1 MMNNRIAMFPG
12 TFDPPTKG
20 HLNIVSR
27 AAKLYDRLFVVVADN
42 VNKKC
47 LFSAEERVKM
57 IKHLLNENSN
67 IEVVAFQGL
76 VVDFAKK
83 TNIGV
88 LVRGVRAL
96 ADFNYEFELAM
107 TNKELCPELEII
119 FLPTDSHYFLLRSSS
134 IKEIASFGGDVS
146 NMVPDLVLNE
156 IKKKLAK

>member
-57 IKHLLNENSN
+57 LKHLLNENSN

>member
-1 MMNNRIAMFPG
+1 MNNRIAMFPG

-47 LFSAEERVKM
+47 LFDAKERVKM
-57 IKHLLNENSN
+57 LEQLMKDYSN
-67 IEVVAFQGL
+67 VKVVAYQGL

-83 TNIGV
+83 NDIGV

-96 ADFNYEFELAM
+96 VDFNYEFELAM
-107 TNKELCPELEII
+107 TNKELCPDLEIV

-134 IKEIASFGGDVS
+134 IKEIASYGGDVS
-146 NMVPDLVLNE
+146 NMVPELVLNE

>member
-20 HLNIVSR
+20 HLNIVFR
-27 AAKLYDRLFVVVADN
+27 AAQLYDRLYVVVADN
-42 VNKKC
+42 IKKKC
-47 LFSAEERVKM
+47 LFTADERVEMLKKLM
-57 IKHLLNENSN
+57 EDYSN
-67 IEVVAFQGL
+67 IEVVSYQGL
-76 VVDFAKK
+76 VVEFAKK
-83 TNIGV
+83 NNIGV

-134 IKEIASFGGDVS
+134 IKEIAAFGGDVS
-146 NMVPDLVLNE
+146 NMVPELVLNE
-156 IKKKLAK
+156 IKKKLTK

>member
-1 MMNNRIAMFPG
+1 MFPG

-47 LFSAEERVKM
+47 LFNANERVKM
-57 IKHLLNENSN
+57 LEQLMKDFSN
-67 IEVVAFQGL
+67 VEVVAYQGL

-83 TNIGV
+83 NDIGV

-96 ADFNYEFELAM
+96 VDFNYEFELAM
-107 TNKELCPELEII
+107 TNKELCPDLEIV

-134 IKEIASFGGDVS
+134 IKEIASYGGDVS
-146 NMVPDLVLNE
+146 NMVPELVLNE
-156 IKKKLAK
+156 IQKKLTK

>member
-20 HLNIVSR
+20 HLNIIFR
-27 AAKLYDRLFVVVADN
+27 TAQLYDRLYVVVADN
-42 VNKKC
+42 IRKKC
-47 LFSAEERVKM
+47 LFTAEERVGMLKQ
-57 IKHLLNENSN
+57 LLEGNSN
-67 IEVVAFQGL
+67 IEVVSYQGL
-76 VVDFAKK
+76 VVEFAKK
-83 TNIGV
+83 NNIGV

-146 NMVPDLVLNE
+146 NMVPELVLNE

>member
-1 MMNNRIAMFPG
+1 MNNRIAMFPG

-20 HLNIVSR
+20 HLNIIFR
-27 AAKLYDRLFVVVADN
+27 AAQLYDQLYIVVADN
-42 VNKKC
+42 INKKC
-47 LFSAEERVKM
+47 LFNAQERVKM
-57 IKHLLNENSN
+57 LNKLVEGYSN
-67 IEVVAFQGL
+67 IEVVAYQGL

-83 TNIGV
+83 NNIGV

-146 NMVPDLVLNE
+146 NMVPELVLNE
-156 IKKKLAK
+156 IKKRLSR

>member
-1 MMNNRIAMFPG
+1 MNNRIAMFPG

-47 LFSAEERVKM
+47 LFNADERVKM
-57 IKHLLNENSN
+57 LEQLMKDFSN
-67 IEVVAFQGL
+67 VEVVAYQGL

-83 TNIGV
+83 NDIGV

-107 TNKELCPELEII
+107 TNKELCPDLEII

-146 NMVPDLVLNE
+146 NMVPELVLNE
-156 IKKKLAK
+156 IQKKLAK

>member
-20 HLNIVSR
+20 HLNIVFR
-27 AAKLYDRLFVVVADN
+27 AAQLYDRLYVVVADN
-42 VNKKC
+42 IRKKC
-47 LFSAEERVKM
+47 LFTAEERVEMLKKLM
-57 IKHLLNENSN
+57 EDYTN
-67 IEVVAFQGL
+67 IEVVSYQGL
-76 VVDFAKK
+76 VVEFAKK
-83 TNIGV
+83 NNIGV

-146 NMVPDLVLNE
+146 NMVPELVLNE

>member
-1 MMNNRIAMFPG
+1 MNNRIAMFPG

-47 LFSAEERVKM
+47 LFNANERVKM
-57 IKHLLNENSN
+57 LEQLMKDFSN
-67 IEVVAFQGL
+67 VEVVAYQGL

-83 TNIGV
+83 NDIGV

-96 ADFNYEFELAM
+96 VDFNYEFELAM
-107 TNKELCPELEII
+107 TNKELCPDLEII

-146 NMVPDLVLNE
+146 NMVPELVLNE
-156 IKKKLAK
+156 IQKKLAK